1 MTLRKWTIA
10 RRLVQLAV
18 IALIASPL
26 FGATI
31 FSGNLSAGALLGLE
45 LADPLAFLQATIASH
60 QFVLPFFGAALLVA
74 AIYFA
79 TGGRSFCG
87 WICPVYLATEMTD
100 KLRRHLLGYG
110 CRTLSLSGTRWAL
123 GATLLISL
131 ATSLPIFEVLSPIG
145 VATRAVMF
153 KAWLPLLVLLA
164 IMVLEVLVARRVWCR
179 SLCPVGGFY
188 SLIGR
193 FSPVRV
199 GFSRQL
205 CTDCG
210 ECSRVCP
217 VEEVL
222 EPVLR
227 GDARQI
233 RSGDCTR
240 CGACVDGCQP
250 GALCANFWYR

>member
-1 MTLRKWTIA
+1 MALKKWTIA
-10 RRLVQLAV
+10 RRCTQLAV

-26 FGATI
+26 LGGTF
-31 FSGNLSAGALLGLE
+31 FSGNLSAGALFGIQ
-45 LADPLAFLQATIASH
+45 LADPLAFLQATLASRL
-60 QFVLPFFGAALLVA
+60 FVPSFLGAALLVA
-74 AIYFA
+74 VIYFV

-87 WICPVYLATEMTD
+87 WVCPVYLITEMAD
-100 KLRRHLLGYG
+100 RLRHRLGSG
-110 CRTLSLSGTRWAL
+110 HRSLPLSGIRWMLAAAL
-123 GATLLISL
+123 MISL
-131 ATSLPIFEVLSPIG
+131 ATSLPVFEVLSPIG
-145 VATRAVMF
+145 VVSRAIMF
-153 KAWLPLLVLLA
+153 NAWQPLLLLLA
-164 IMVLEVLVARRVWCR
+164 IMAVELLVARRLWCR
-179 SLCPVGGFY
+179 SLCPVGGFH
-188 SLIGR
+188 SLFGR

-217 VEEVL
+217 VEEAL
-222 EPVLR
+222 EPALR

-240 CGACVDGCQP
+240 CGACIDVCKP